1 MCLRNPIERPAGPY
15 RQECRSAPSTNE
27 VRHHFRHLK
36 DGSATRTAQYRGD
49 LGSCFELGGQS
60 DDELGSRFG
69 HAVLMQSCRAPCR
82 TVSSHVCS
90 PNRGAFESLRPTSN
104 TNNAK
109 PINIWSCLGHGL
121 WPNFAQAKF
130 IRISKTKLSGRL
142 KSS

>member
-1 MCLRNPIERPAGPY
+1 MPPGRHSIEAIKAVVLSW
-15 RQECRSAPSTNE
+15 E
-27 VRHHFRHLK
+27 
-36 DGSATRTAQYRGD
+36 
-49 LGSCFELGGQS
+49 
-60 DDELGSRFG
+60 GSRMTNLEVG
-69 HAVLMQSCRAPCR
+69 LATLCRAPCR

-130 IRISKTKLSGRL
+130 IRISKTKLSGRVEVELGRCDLRSYL
-142 KSS
+142 KSCSMTSRAHR